1 MKISSNRNFGIV
13 FFTFF
18 LIIAIYPLLN
28 NDEIRIWSLI
38 LAIIF
43 LILGIFNSKYLLPLN
58 RIWSKFGIILGKVIS
73 PIIMAFIFF
82 GIVTPTTLVIKIFGK
97 DLLRLK
103 KKNKNNSYWINRE
116 KNNNNMTKQF

>member
-13 FFTFF
+13 FFTLF

-28 NDEIRIWSLI
+28 SKEIRVWSLI

-43 LILGIFNSKYLLPLN
+43 LILGLLNSKYLSPLN
-58 RIWSKFGIILGKVIS
+58 KVWSNFGIILGKVIS
-73 PIIMAFIFF
+73 PLVMAIIFF
-82 GIVTPTTLVIKIFGK
+82 GVVTPTTLIVKFLGK

-103 KKNKNNSYWINRE
+103 KNKANSYWINKD
-116 KNNNNMTKQF
+116 KNNHNMTKQF

>member
-13 FFTFF
+13 FFTLF

-28 NDEIRIWSLI
+28 SKEIRVWSLI

-43 LILGIFNSKYLLPLN
+43 LILGLLNSKYLSPLN
-58 RIWSKFGIILGKVIS
+58 KVWSNFGIILGKVIS
-73 PIIMAFIFF
+73 PLVMAIIFF
-82 GIVTPTTLVIKIFGK
+82 GVVTPTTLIVKFLGK

-103 KKNKNNSYWINRE
+103 KNKANSYWINKDR
-116 KNNNNMTKQF
+116 NNHNMTKQF